1 MLIIYYNYI
10 AKTIQFFCKSPKI
23 FGMYDTI
30 LTVAHYLIYF
40 TFYVSKGCP
49 VLTGQ
54 FFYVK
59 FGKYSL
65 IKDKLLRIYTI

>member
-1 MLIIYYNYI
+1 
-10 AKTIQFFCKSPKI
+10 
-23 FGMYDTI
+23 MYDTM

-40 TFYVSKGCP
+40 TIYVSENCSGLP
-49 VLTGQ
+49 EQ

-59 FGKYSL
+59 FGKCSL